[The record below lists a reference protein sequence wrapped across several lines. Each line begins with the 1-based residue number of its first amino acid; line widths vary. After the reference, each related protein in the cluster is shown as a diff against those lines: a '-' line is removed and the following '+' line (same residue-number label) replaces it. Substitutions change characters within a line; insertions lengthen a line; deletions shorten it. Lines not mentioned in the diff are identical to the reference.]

1 MLPAP
6 FRCDVTVSERHDRAL
21 CDVTSHVDTCA
32 PGEGTEVDYLVM
44 TSCDF
49 ISVGNQ
55 FSRKPYA
62 LAVQKGSPLKDQLSE
77 A

>member
-1 MLPAP
+1 ML
-6 FRCDVTVSERHDRAL
+6 SEL
-21 CDVTSHVDTCA
+21 TSI
-32 PGEGTEVDYLVM
+32 PGEATQVDYRVM

-49 ISVGNQ
+49 ISVGDQ